1 MTLLR
6 RAGEV
11 DGVFT
16 AENLKGTPKRVCK
29 DGGEEGG
36 SLGHSVVRVRSDEEV
51 QLERR
56 EGNQEW
62 GTRSRKNVLCGG
74 RKGRAMSK
82 ATYGQ
87 AGRGLRIDHWTE
99 GPVQKWF
106 WWQEVE
112 GGQKAD

>member
-29 DGGEEGG
+29 DRGEEGG

-56 EGNQEW
+56 EGNQE
-62 GTRSRKNVLCGG
+62 
-74 RKGRAMSK
+74 
-82 ATYGQ
+82 YGEQ
-87 AGRGLRIDHWTE
+87 GAGRMFFVEEE
-99 GPVQKWF
+99 G
-106 WWQEVE
+106 VE
-112 GGQKAD
+112 QCLKPLMVKQDVA